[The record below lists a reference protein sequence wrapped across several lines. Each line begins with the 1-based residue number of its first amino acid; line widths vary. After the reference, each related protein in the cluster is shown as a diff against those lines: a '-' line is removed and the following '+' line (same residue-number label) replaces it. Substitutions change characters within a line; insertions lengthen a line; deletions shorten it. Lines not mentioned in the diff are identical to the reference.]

1 MTAIE
6 IMRTRVKK
14 LADRIDNFSLRER
27 GLIFFSVMTVLYVV
41 ADNFI
46 LGAMF
51 DQQDRLRGQLTAK
64 HKQIIALDKQIQQT
78 LVGPGGKAGAQK
90 QVRLQQLRMQL
101 TGLRSN
107 VEEITTDLVSPKDMA
122 RLVEDILIKNRR
134 LKVIEIANIPPHP
147 IATVDKTVSKKR
159 KVQASAPVIFKHGMR
174 VRLQGRYQDIVSYL
188 QALEQ
193 LPWKVFW
200 GQVTLDSQVYPISQ
214 LTLVLYTLSLSEGW
228 IGT

>member
-1 MTAIE
+1 MTAVE
-6 IMRTRVKK
+6 TLRTWIKM

-51 DQQDRLRGQLTAK
+51 SEQDRLRGQLTAK
-64 HKQIIALDKQIQQT
+64 HKQIIALDKQIQQI
-78 LVGPGGKAGAQK
+78 LGGPGGDVGAQK
-90 QVRLQQLRMQL
+90 KARMQQLRAQL
-101 TGLRSN
+101 TSLRST

-147 IATVDKTVSKKR
+147 IVMAVETESKEQKTQSD
-159 KVQASAPVIFKHGMR
+159 APVVFKHGMR

-188 QALEQ
+188 QALER

-200 GQVTLDSQVYPISQ
+200 GQVTLDSQDYPKSR